1 MLSNGFARP
10 LRLKRK
16 PSRLLATFLVAIHT
30 MALIALLQPL
40 AVNAIV
46 HTALFASLLLS
57 AIYHVMHFR
66 RQCVGQDDWVWQA
79 SGIWQRGDADQ
90 PYTLVLA
97 KSLQTPWFVT
107 LTLADLEQ
115 RQQRL
120 LVMRDQLDADSFRR
134 LRVRV
139 KLHHDETAARS
150 EDAV

>member
-115 RQQRL
+115 PPCFGLDL
-120 LVMRDQLDADSFRR
+120 LHRPLHCAVPGDAAD
-134 LRVRV
+134 
-139 KLHHDETAARS
+139 
-150 EDAV
+150 